1 MSFSLF
7 EVQLQATTSFHPA
20 NPRQQLLL
28 TSIFYLKNLI
38 GSFCSQKEH
47 FKEEKKLPK
56 INTLCQRLVGKE
68 TNITEKEGLM
78 VSKKAMKEGKRQ
90 KNQLKEEVK
99 RETCNIK
106 NKKCGVTFSLLQ
118 TG

>member
-1 MSFSLF
+1 MYFMNKLLHFKVEFSLF

-38 GSFCSQKEH
+38 GSFRSQKEH
-47 FKEEKKLPK
+47 FKERGEMPK

-68 TNITEKEGLM
+68 TKITEMRG
-78 VSKKAMKEGKRQ
+78 
-90 KNQLKEEVK
+90 
-99 RETCNIK
+99 
-106 NKKCGVTFSLLQ
+106 
-118 TG
+118 